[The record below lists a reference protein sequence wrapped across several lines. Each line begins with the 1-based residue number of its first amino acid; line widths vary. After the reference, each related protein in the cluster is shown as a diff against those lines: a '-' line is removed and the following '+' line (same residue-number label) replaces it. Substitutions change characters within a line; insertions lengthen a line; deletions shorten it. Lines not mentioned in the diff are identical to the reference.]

1 MYFSRIMKRITLKQE
16 KLSIYYHQILIVR
29 PSHRLKSMLQR
40 ATKVCDVDLFC
51 LQFVFVFWGERGISS
66 VISILGV
73 GEHFCL
79 KTFLRLSNIRFLW
92 KSAENIRG
100 QCPPL
105 LPGTPTAYGGM

>member
-1 MYFSRIMKRITLKQE
+1 MINILSSDSDCSSFSPPQK
-16 KLSIYYHQILIVR
+16 HV
-29 PSHRLKSMLQR
+29 
-40 ATKVCDVDLFC
+40 ATSYKVCDVDLFC

-92 KSAENIRG
+92 KSAENFRG